1 MAEKKSYNHLAL
13 RGAPVDDMEF
23 VEQFG
28 LDPELAYTPKL
39 NEVLMDRMEQDN
51 INFYTT
57 EKNMT
62 NEEAVAKAR
71 DNKEKAWKDL
81 KILLAKNGML
91 K

>member
-62 NEEAVAKAR
+62 DEEARTKAK

>member
-62 NEEAVAKAR
+62 DEEAIAKAR

>member
-28 LDPELAYTPKL
+28 LDPDIAYTNEL
-39 NEVLMDRMEQDN
+39 NLQMLDRLEQDN
-51 INFYTT
+51 INFYT
-57 EKNMT
+57 
-62 NEEAVAKAR
+62 EEGMDNDAAIQKAAE
-71 DNKEKAWKDL
+71 NKEKAWKDL

>member
-62 NEEAVAKAR
+62 DEEAVAKAR